1 MFTFLKNAFASK
13 DIRNRIFFTLF
24 IFAVFRLGSHIPVPG
39 VNAAA
44 IKTLAS
50 GGVLGLLNTF
60 GGGALARYS
69 IFALGVSPY
78 ITASIII
85 QLLQMDIVP
94 KFTEWAKQGEVGR
107 RKLNQATTYAGILI
121 GFAQAY
127 GLSLGFNQLSRL
139 NLIKNPGMPTYLTI
153 ALVLT
158 AGTMFLVWLGE
169 QITRNGIGN
178 GVSMLIFAG
187 IVAEVPKQFYSYFQ
201 TYLTNAGTKLTRN
214 LLLLALLI
222 LVIVILII
230 IVVLMERAQLR
241 IPIHHSKKA
250 SGAKHTAHLP
260 LKINSAGVIP
270 VIFATSVISTP
281 QTIMGFFKFGSEGG
295 WKQVVANIFNLQH
308 LYGAIFYT
316 ILLILFSYF
325 YSLVQVNPEKVAE
338 NLQKQG
344 GYIPSVRPG
353 KDTENFL
360 TRTINRLSGL
370 GALYLTL
377 IAVLPIIGSFLW
389 KIPSNIAL
397 SGTSLLIVVGVAI
410 ETAKQIEGRMAKRRY
425 TGFLQLDKQ

>member
-1 MFTFLKNAFASK
+1 MFTNLKNAFASK
-13 DIRNRIFFTLF
+13 EIRSRILFTLF

-39 VNAAA
+39 VDASA
-44 IKTLAS
+44 IQQLAS
-50 GGVLGLLNTF
+50 TGVLGLLNTF
-60 GGGALARYS
+60 GGGALKRYS

-107 RKLNQATTYAGILI
+107 RKLNQVTTYTGIVL
-121 GFAQAY
+121 GFIQAF
-127 GLSLGFNQLSRL
+127 GLSAGFNQLSGL
-139 NLIKNPGMPTYLTI
+139 GLIKNATMTTYLTI

-178 GVSMLIFAG
+178 GVSMIIFAG
-187 IVAEVPKQFYSYFQ
+187 IVAEVPQQFITYFQ
-201 TYLTNAGTKLTRN
+201 TYLKGAGKELNRN
-214 LLLLALLI
+214 LMLLGLLI
-222 LVIVILII
+222 LVLIILIVI
-230 IVVLMERAQLR
+230 VVIMERAQLR
-241 IPIHHSKKA
+241 IPIHYSKKA
-250 SGAKHTAHLP
+250 SGAKQTAHLP

-270 VIFATSVISTP
+270 VIFASSVLTTP
-281 QTIMGFFKFGSEGG
+281 ATIMNYLNFANDGG
-295 WKQVVANIFNLQH
+295 WKEVVYNLFNLQH
-308 LYGAIFYT
+308 VYGAIFYT
-316 ILLILFSYF
+316 FLLIVFSYF

-338 NLQKQG
+338 NLQKSG
-344 GYIPSVRPG
+344 GYIPSIRPG
-353 KDTENFL
+353 HDTENYL

-370 GALYLTL
+370 GSLYLTL
-377 IAVLPIIGSFLW
+377 IAVLPIVGGFLW
-389 KIPSNIAL
+389 NIPSNIAL

-425 TGFLQLDKQ
+425 TGFLQL

>member
-1 MFTFLKNAFASK
+1 MFTTIKNAFASK
-13 DIRNRIFFTLF
+13 EIRSRILFTLF

-39 VNAAA
+39 VNASA
-44 IKTLAS
+44 IQSLTS
-50 GGVLGLLNTF
+50 SGVLGLLNTF
-60 GGGALARYS
+60 GGGALKRYS

-107 RKLNQATTYAGILI
+107 RKLNQATTYTGIIL
-121 GFAQAY
+121 GFVQAF
-127 GLSLGFNQLSRL
+127 GLSLGFNQLSGL
-139 NLIKNPGMPTYLTI
+139 GMIKNPNMSTYLTI

-169 QITRNGIGN
+169 QITRGGVGN

-187 IVAEVPKQFYSYFQ
+187 IVAEVPQQFVSYFQ
-201 TYLTNAGTKLTRN
+201 SHLTATGDEFTKNLMYLGILV
-214 LLLLALLI
+214 

-241 IPIHHSKKA
+241 IPIHYSKKA
-250 SGAKHTAHLP
+250 SGAKQTAHLP

-270 VIFATSVISTP
+270 VIFATSVLTTP
-281 QTIMGFFKFGSEGG
+281 QTIMGFFNFGSKGG
-295 WKQVVANIFNLQH
+295 WREVVYNIFNLQH
-308 LYGAIFYT
+308 VYGAIFYT
-316 ILLILFSYF
+316 VLLIVFSYF

-338 NLQKQG
+338 NLQKSG
-344 GYIPSVRPG
+344 GYIPSIRPG
-353 KDTENFL
+353 HDTETYL

-370 GALYLTL
+370 GSLYLTL
-377 IAVLPIIGSFLW
+377 IAVLPIIGGFLW
-389 KIPSNIAL
+389 NIPANIAL

-425 TGFLQLDKQ
+425 TGFLQL